1 MKLTVGYH
9 FHESAADLQPFFAW
23 VNTLNVDECE
33 LLIVDDRRQKDPV
46 ELLQNYPFS
55 AHVKLKVISFPFEG
69 KANAYN
75 HMIYQAR
82 YPWLMFVTAQHRF
95 DSADIHSMLQLA
107 SKSDAD
113 IVVAPI
119 DPKQLPWHQRRMY
132 PRAFDDAQTIFDV
145 PSILASF
152 TDTIYGKLFSTG
164 FLTQNKVHFMEFDS
178 MLGIPFLTIAYA
190 YRAKV
195 AYAHWLQ
202 LPLGDEVFEQ
212 GHKDI
217 LKALDRITQQFKRL
231 HLDDLFEKELHYL
244 ILRKIIVN
252 NLLISK
258 ELSKQERTLLIRQ
271 CKNYIKRRGIKWDN
285 PYFTADD
292 KWLRLNVYYAKMMI
306 G

>member
-9 FHESAADLQPFFAW
+9 FHEPVADLQSFFAW
-23 VNTLNVDECE
+23 INTLEVDECE
-33 LLIVDDRRQKDPV
+33 LLIVDDRRQKDNSEIFRDHPW
-46 ELLQNYPFS
+46 PK
-55 AHVKLKVISFPFEG
+55 HVHLKVISFPFEG

-75 HMIYQAR
+75 HMIYQAKH
-82 YPWLMFVTAQHRF
+82 PWLMFVTVQHRF
-95 DSADIHSMLQLA
+95 ISSDISNMLQMA
-107 SKSDAD
+107 EKTGAD

-119 DPKQLPWHQRRMY
+119 DHKQLPWHQRRMY
-132 PRAFDDAQTIFDV
+132 PRAFDDAQTIFDD
-145 PSILASF
+145 PSILVSF
-152 TDTIYGKLFSTG
+152 TDTIYGKTFRTE
-164 FLTQNKVHFMEFDS
+164 FLKQNKIHFMEFDS

-190 YRAKV
+190 HRAKV

-202 LPLGDEVFEQ
+202 LPLGNEVFEQ
-212 GHKDI
+212 GYKDI
-217 LKALDRITQQFKRL
+217 LKALDRITQQYKRL

-258 ELSKQERTLLIRQ
+258 ELSKQERTLLIKQ

-285 PYFTADD
+285 PYFSADD